1 MSAKVD
7 NDLKKA
13 KKQENDFKKSESNFK
28 KAVNELLGTPRQE
41 QNNNS
46 TIPKEPVVE
55 NRGFM
60 MPKETVSE
68 GRMAYIPKD
77 IVISGNIS
85 AVSDL
90 KIAGQVDGDV
100 SCEGNIELSGTIHGN
115 VTVTNLKM
123 IQGTLEG
130 EVIVGENITME
141 ESSVL
146 NGNLTAKNVYSGG
159 KIKGQIKSSEL
170 VELKNNACVE
180 GDIEAKVFSVAVGAH
195 ISGKVHIIN
204 E

>member
-1 MSAKVD
+1 MNTKVE
-7 NDLKKA
+7 NGLKKT
-13 KKQENDFKKSESNFK
+13 KKQESDLKKSESNFK
-28 KAVNELLGTPRQE
+28 KAVNELLGTPRPE

-46 TIPKEPVVE
+46 SISKETVPE
-55 NRGFM
+55 SREFM
-60 MPKETVSE
+60 VPKETISE
-68 GRMAYIPKD
+68 SKMAYIPKD

-90 KIAGQVDGDV
+90 KIAGKVDGDV
-100 SCEGNIELSGTIHGN
+100 TCEGNIELSGTIHGN

-130 EVIVGENITME
+130 EVCVGENITME

-146 NGNLTAKNVYSGG
+146 KGNLTANNVYSNG
-159 KIKGQIKSSEL
+159 KIKGQIKASEL

-180 GDIEAKVFSVAVGAH
+180 GDIEAKVFSVAVGAY
-195 ISGKVHIIN
+195 INGKVHIIN